1 MVMSMSSKAADRGRR
16 IGFTLVEALVALVVA
31 GLLLPALGRAMSA
44 AWAAT
49 RTPMDVVSAMV
60 LAREAAS
67 GAIAETLASAR
78 SHGYAV
84 ERTSHDATIL
94 VLPSRLAPAPHGTD
108 PRPTG
113 DGTDP
118 TPAATP
124 AGIKLAIPASFGSPV
139 ASAPLPRRTLRRITV
154 VVRTPRGR
162 RLVLD
167 TVGFDDAPP

>member
-1 MVMSMSSKAADRGRR
+1 M
-16 IGFTLVEALVALVVA
+16 ALVVT
-31 GLLLPALGRAMSA
+31 GFLLPALGRAMST
-44 AWAAT
+44 AWFAT

-67 GAIAETLASAR
+67 GAVAETLASAR

-108 PRPTG
+108 PRSPS

-118 TPAATP
+118 TPSATP
-124 AGIKLAIPASFGSPV
+124 AGIKLAIPASFGSPTT
-139 ASAPLPRRTLRRITV
+139 SAPLPRRTLRRITV

-162 RLVLD
+162 KLVLD